1 MDDAPPAAG
10 AGAPGA
16 GAPGAGAPKVPLSAL
31 LREIASELPG
41 LVSDRIQLLSLEV
54 RRAGLA
60 LAQIVAL
67 VVVIGVLAVTAWIA
81 LWVGAA
87 AALLA
92 WGLALG
98 WVVTIVIA
106 LNLTAALLAA
116 LRVRRLSP
124 LLALPA
130 TVRRL
135 TVPAPRP
142 AISPSPAAS
151 APPEPKREPVGEPSV
166 SRP

>member
-1 MDDAPPAAG
+1 MDDAPSSASP
-10 AGAPGA
+10 PD
-16 GAPGAGAPKVPLSAL
+16 AGAPKTPFTAL
-31 LREIASELPG
+31 LRGIAADLPG
-41 LVSDRIQLLSLEV
+41 LVSDRIELLSLEV

-67 VVVIGVLAVTAWIA
+67 VVAIGVLAVTAWMA
-81 LWVGAA
+81 LWIGVA

-98 WVVTIVIA
+98 WVVAIAIA
-106 LNLTAALLAA
+106 LNLVAAALAA
-116 LRVRRLSP
+116 QRVRRLAP

-135 TVPAPRP
+135 TLPPSRPAQTPPPPAPAP
-142 AISPSPAAS
+142 QAA
-151 APPEPKREPVGEPSV
+151 GEPTLSG
-166 SRP
+166 P